1 MGLVD
6 LAYPKTGVDVAIV
19 IDNRAVGLTADGV
32 PIDPQGVQGIG
43 VERLDRAVRQAH
55 ENHAVGVGGRV
66 DGEAGVVIHGLIN
79 ENFAGDS
86 IHLVNAG
93 AGVGVDGTVHQN
105 GAAAG
110 VHIVAGSNGGSPV
123 QLGILGVDRRLV
135 VHHTVILIVLA

>member
-6 LAYPKTGVDVAIV
+6 LAHPKTGVDVAIV
-19 IDNRAVGLTADGV
+19 IDNRAVGLTADGIPV
-32 PIDPQGVQGIG
+32 DPQGVQGVG
-43 VERLDRAVRQAH
+43 VKCLNGAVGQAH
-55 ENHAVGVGGRV
+55 EDHAVGIGGRI
-66 DGEAGVVIHGLIN
+66 DGEAGIVVHRLVN
-79 ENFAGDS
+79 ENFTGNG

-110 VHIVAGSNGGSPV
+110 VHIVAGANGGGPV
-123 QLGILGVDRRLV
+123 QLGILGIDRRFV